1 MLMKRTLLAAFTM
14 ATMAVNAQNLVEVT
28 MKNGEVK
35 TYQTSA
41 IKDIT
46 FGKDNTFTI
55 TDDEGGTTLFE
66 GNAQN
71 IKFTKHHAIDGTS
84 VHTIA
89 HSIGLGWNLGNNL
102 DAHNYGNASETAW
115 GNPASTANTFIGVKN
130 AGFSAVRIP
139 ITWLGHIGA
148 APDYKIEDSYMEYVA
163 KVVGYARDAGLK
175 VIINIHHDGANSQY
189 WLNVLESSK
198 NENKNTEVKNQLSAM
213 WKQIAT
219 RFKREGDYLIFEGMN
234 EIHDGGWGW
243 GQNLTDGGAQY
254 RVMNEWL
261 QTFVD
266 AVRSV
271 GGENT
276 YRYLGCP
283 GYDTNV
289 DHTINEIKVPND
301 VVDNRLLVA
310 VHFYDPYTYTLNN
323 EKTEWGHTGVN
334 KENWGNEDNVTNIFS
349 RLKTKFMDNNIPV
362 YLGEFGNVH
371 RSTDRAEAFRKYYLE
386 YVCKAASDY
395 DLPLFFWDNGGK
407 GTGAEQSGLIDHGT
421 GEYINNGKEIIDAMV
436 DGFYNDDPNYTLQSV
451 YDNAPQ

>member
-1 MLMKRTLLAAFTM
+1 MKRLVLSALALSSFAL
-14 ATMAVNAQNLVEVT
+14 NAQNIVEVT
-28 MKNGEVK
+28 LKDGSVM
-35 TYQTSA
+35 TYQTSSLEN
-41 IKDIT
+41 IH
-46 FGKDNTFTI
+46 FGEGNNFTI
-55 TDDEGGTTLFE
+55 TTDEGETKEFN
-66 GNAQN
+66 GNATN
-71 IKFTKHHAIDGTS
+71 IRFKKNHAIDGTS

-115 GNPASTANTFIGVKN
+115 GNPASTLNTFKGVKA

-139 ITWLGHIGA
+139 VTWLGHIGS
-148 APDYKIEDSYMEYVA
+148 APDYKIDDNYMEYVA
-163 KVVGYARDAGLK
+163 KVVGYAKEAGLK
-175 VIINIHHDGANSQY
+175 VIINIHHDGANSEY
-189 WLNVLESSK
+189 WLNVKSASK
-198 NENKNTEVKNQLSAM
+198 DANKNKQVKEQLAAM
-213 WKQIAT
+213 WTQIAT

-243 GQNLTDGGAQY
+243 GENLTDGGAQY

-301 VVDNRLLVA
+301 IVENRLLVA

-323 EKTEWGHTGVN
+323 EKTEWGHTGQN
-334 KENWGNEDNVTNIFS
+334 KENWGNEDNVTNIFG

-395 DLPLFFWDNGGK
+395 DLPLFFWDNGGY
-407 GTGAEQSGLIDHGT
+407 GAGAEQSGLIDHGT
-421 GEYINNGKEIIDAMV
+421 GAYINNGKDVIDVMV
-436 DGFYNDDPNYTLQSV
+436 KGFYNDDPNYTLQSV
-451 YDNAPQ
+451 YDNAPK

>member
-1 MLMKRTLLAAFTM
+1 MKKIILSTLAFAAC
-14 ATMAVNAQNLVEVT
+14 ALQAQNMVEIT
-28 MKNGEVK
+28 MKDGSVQ
-35 TYQTSA
+35 TYQTSSLEH
-41 IKDIT
+41 IK
-46 FGKDNTFTI
+46 FSEGNSFTI
-55 TDDEGGTTLFE
+55 IDDEGNVMLFE
-66 GNAQN
+66 GSASK
-71 IKFTKHHAIDGTS
+71 IKFKKNHAIDGTN

-89 HSIGLGWNLGNNL
+89 HTIGLGWNLGNSL

-115 GNPASTANTFIGVKN
+115 GNPASTQATFDGVKK

-139 ITWLGHIGA
+139 VTWLGHIGP
-148 APDYKIEDSYMEYVA
+148 APEYKIDDDYMNYVA
-163 KVVGYARDAGLK
+163 KVAGYAKNAGLK
-175 VIINIHHDGANSQY
+175 AIINIHHDGANSQY
-189 WLNVLESSK
+189 WLDVLQSSK
-198 NENKNTEVKNQLSAM
+198 DENKNKQVKAQLAAM

-219 RFKREGDYLIFEGMN
+219 KFKREGDWLIFEGMN

-301 VVDNRLLVA
+301 IVENRLLVA

-323 EKTEWGHTGVN
+323 EQTEWGHTGVN
-334 KENWGNEDNVTNIFS
+334 KANWGDEENVTNIFG
-349 RLKTKFMDNNIPV
+349 RLKSKFMDKGIPV

-371 RSTDRAEAFRKYYLE
+371 RDSDRAEAFRKYYVE

-395 DLPLFFWDNGGK
+395 DLPLFFWDNGGE
-407 GTGAEQSGLIDHGT
+407 GTGAEQSGLINHGT
-421 GEYINNGKEIIDAMV
+421 GAYINNGKEIIDAMV
-436 DGFYNDDPNYTLQSV
+436 KGFYNEDPNYTLQSV
-451 YDNAPQ
+451 YNSAPR